1 MIVTPKKSW
10 LAWTAVVAV
19 VLYAAAWIGWSQRW
33 TWLMR
38 VDDAALAVTYRFGL
52 AHPGWVTSW
61 DALCTVFSP
70 LTFRV
75 LVVGVIVWSLMR
87 RQRRLALY
95 LFVSIEL
102 TGVLTEIAK
111 FVADRPRPATA
122 LISASSTSFPSG
134 HALGT
139 MAAVLALLYV
149 ALPLVGHSLRAPLI
163 GVGVLIVVTVGV
175 GRVVL
180 NVHHPSDVIAGWALG
195 YVWFALCTLVMPR
208 VTAADETPA
217 TPGSGP

>member
-1 MIVTPKKSW
+1 VTSKRSW
-10 LAWTAVVAV
+10 LAWTAVI
-19 VLYAAAWIGWSQRW
+19 AAALYVALWIGWSQHW
-33 TWLMR
+33 TWLVT
-38 VDDAALAVTYRFGL
+38 VDDRALAVTYRIGR

-75 LVVGVIVWSLMR
+75 LVAGLIVWSLMR
-87 RQRRLALY
+87 RQRRLALF
-95 LFVSIEL
+95 LFVAVEL
-102 TGVLTEIAK
+102 TGVLTELAK

-122 LISASSTSFPSG
+122 LVYASSTSFPSG

-139 MAAVLALLYV
+139 MAAVLALLTV
-149 ALPLVGHSLRAPLI
+149 ALPLVRRALRAPLI
-163 GVGVLIVVTVGV
+163 GVGVLIVVAVGV

-195 YVWFALCTLVMPR
+195 YAWFALCTLVMPR

-217 TPGSGP
+217 MPGSAP